1 MVQEQLNRLR
11 MRRRWIDFIS
21 LCALLAFVL
30 LAALVKHK
38 RIDDWDHAISRYIQ
52 SFEQPWIT
60 DIAVWLSFI
69 GSRDAIIVLCLITVA
84 LQYMLLKHRTEIFL
98 LIGVII
104 GSSILNLLLKLAF
117 QRMRPDIHRLIEVT
131 GYSFPSGH
139 SMVAFSF
146 YGVLAYLLW
155 RHIEAGRG
163 RIVLVVF
170 AVLMIGSIGLS
181 RVYLGVHYPSDI
193 VGGYLAACFWL
204 AMSVGRYER
213 FTDRSRRKAAGIIRG
228 SS

>member
-1 MVQEQLNRLR
+1 MQEQLNRLR
-11 MRRRWIDFIS
+11 VRRRWIGFIS
-21 LCALLAFVL
+21 LSTLLAFVL

-38 RIDDWDHAISRYIQ
+38 RIDDWDHAISRYVQ
-52 SFEQPWIT
+52 SFEQSWIT

-69 GSRDAIIVLCLITVA
+69 GSRDPIIVLCLIAIA
-84 LQYMLLKHRTEIFL
+84 LQYVLLKHRTEILL
-98 LIGVII
+98 LIGVIA

-155 RHIEAGRG
+155 RHIESGKG
-163 RIVLVVF
+163 RIVLIVI
-170 AVLMIGSIGLS
+170 AILMIGSIGLS

-193 VGGYLAACFWL
+193 VGGYFAACFWL
-204 AMSVGRYER
+204 ALSVGQYER
-213 FTDRSRRKAAGIIRG
+213 FMERFRRKDAGMIRG
-228 SS
+228 SG